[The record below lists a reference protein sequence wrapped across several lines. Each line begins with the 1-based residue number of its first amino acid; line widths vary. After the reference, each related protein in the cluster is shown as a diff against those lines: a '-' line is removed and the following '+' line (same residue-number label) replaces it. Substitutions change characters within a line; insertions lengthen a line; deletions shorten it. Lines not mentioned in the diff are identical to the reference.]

1 MNLSYRF
8 QIFIVGMAIFS
19 MFFGGGNLTF
29 PLWIGS
35 ETSSVLLSSTGFLL
49 SGVMLPFYGIVI
61 SLYFK
66 GNYEEF
72 LNVCGKTIGSI
83 LLFALLFFWIPLGS
97 GPRCNQLAY
106 GAFCCQT
113 GWDIP
118 LWAYSLA
125 YSIVVY
131 ILTYRKTRV
140 IEILG
145 KFITP
150 VLVLTL
156 FVLFLSLFLNTTSN
170 ETAVVAAVSP
180 ETNTSGFSEL
190 LASFFAGYHTM
201 DFIAAIFF
209 SSTVI
214 TLIKERQKER
224 FNIALVRNACFFAIT
239 LLSIIYI
246 GLISVGHAN
255 ASVLTSVPKDRLL
268 AVVGQTQFAAH
279 FQIIIFVIIT
289 FSVLSTSIALALVF
303 SDYLRTS
310 IFKEKLDHK
319 FCLFIS
325 VAISFLL
332 SIVGFDMLA
341 VIISYA
347 MSILYPSLL
356 FITTFALGKSLFA
369 TNKKQEFDLKL
380 ANNEIQG

>member
-1 MNLSYRF
+1 MNLSYRL

-35 ETSSVLLSSTGFLL
+35 ETSSVTFSSVGFLL
-49 SGVMLPFYGIVI
+49 SGVLLPFYGIVI

-72 LNVCGKTIGSI
+72 LNVCGKTIGTI
-83 LLFALLFFWIPLGS
+83 LLFVLLVFWIPLGS

-113 GWDIP
+113 GRDIP

-131 ILTYRKTRV
+131 ILTYRETRV

-150 VLVLTL
+150 ILVLTL
-156 FVLFLSLFLNTTSN
+156 FILFLSLFIGTPIESSTIAPVIRQTKL
-170 ETAVVAAVSP
+170 
-180 ETNTSGFSEL
+180 SGFNQL

-214 TLIKERQKER
+214 ALIKERQKER

-255 ASVLTSVPKDRLL
+255 AEVLASIPKDRLL
-268 AVVGQTQFAAH
+268 AVIGQTQFAPH
-279 FQIIIFVIIT
+279 FQIIIFIIIT
-289 FSVLSTSIALALVF
+289 FSVLSTSIALSLVF
-303 SDYLRTS
+303 SDYLRKS
-310 IFKEKLDHK
+310 LFKEKLDHK
-319 FCLFIS
+319 SCLFIS

-341 VIISYA
+341 VLISYA
-347 MSILYPSLL
+347 MSIVYPSLL
-356 FITTFALGKSLFA
+356 FITTFALGKSLFY
-369 TNKKQEFDLKL
+369 TNRKQKLDLKL
-380 ANNEIQG
+380 INNETQA